1 MTKRILNFII
11 DVILLAVGSLAFV
24 SSVLNDQESEA
35 GIGAAMIVIG
45 LLIREWRNEP
55 QRSILVEQEKPQNSE
70 DEIKRNGRDEIK
82 RKARLF
88 NESQSKTMII
98 VLLAVSA
105 FTFWG
110 FNNSR
115 INNHDHNEFRV
126 LDYKIDEVENYT
138 NSLESRVK
146 EIEENSHSHR
156 GY

>member
-1 MTKRILNFII
+1 MKKRITYLII
-11 DVILLAVGSLAFV
+11 DTVLLAFGSFVFV
-24 SSVLNDQESEA
+24 SNTLSRDQEGA
-35 GIGAAMIVIG
+35 GLGAAMIVIG

-55 QRSILVEQEKPQNSE
+55 QQSLLNEQEKQQNA
-70 DEIKRNGRDEIK
+70 RDEIK
-82 RKARLF
+82 RKANLF